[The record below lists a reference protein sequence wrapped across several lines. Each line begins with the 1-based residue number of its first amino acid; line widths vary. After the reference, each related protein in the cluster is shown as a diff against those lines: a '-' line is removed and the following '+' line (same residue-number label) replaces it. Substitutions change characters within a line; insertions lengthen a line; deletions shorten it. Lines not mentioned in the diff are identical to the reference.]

1 MLMTLTSTLL
11 TFPSRYV
18 RPLCFLQVFPTT
30 GLRHR
35 MLVGGSL
42 EFTSVRLEDAGKYV
56 CTASNEAG
64 SVRRE
69 ISLDVQGNANPSVQS
84 I

>member
-1 MLMTLTSTLL
+1 
-11 TFPSRYV
+11 
-18 RPLCFLQVFPTT
+18 
-30 GLRHR
+30 

-69 ISLDVQGNANPSVQS
+69 ISLDVQGKVIPNVQGIQQLS
-84 I
+84 AKHLDAGL